1 MGYTAETDLAEE
13 NNMKAAALAI
23 EAPVRPI
30 ARKRNLGL
38 HAVEERNASA
48 VIDAAPKVLALA
60 SPRANMAGGILDC
73 FDWFRDMLRK
83 VFV

>member
-1 MGYTAETDLAEE
+1 
-13 NNMKAAALAI
+13 MKAAALAI

-30 ARKRNLGL
+30 ARKKNLAL

-48 VIDAAPKVLALA
+48 VIYASPRVLALA
-60 SPRANMAGGILDC
+60 SPRANMAAGFLVC